1 MGQSWPLLSAR
12 SNPSRERLRHEFES
26 FELVMMMRRQED
38 AQRWPPENKC
48 GAEIARYRR
57 AHGQVTVILLAKL
70 APMPIL
76 ASEVTSA

>member
-1 MGQSWPLLSAR
+1 MN
-12 SNPSRERLRHEFES
+12 SNHRIGDDD
-26 FELVMMMRRQED
+26 D
-38 AQRWPPENKC
+38 AQAGGRSAMAPPPENKC